1 MKTINTVTG
10 TCMPQE
16 LGTTL
21 VHEHI
26 LIAWA
31 GWEADSIQVKGFK
44 RDETLKFSI
53 DRLQELKGHGVD
65 TFIDPC
71 PSDLGRDVEFM
82 AEASSKSGLRVVC
95 ATGLYKED
103 LGGAYFKFYRSLGTF
118 DENQLADI
126 YTQEITDGI
135 GDTGVKA
142 GIIKCATGV
151 LKNEL
156 GRPHIT
162 PYEEMC
168 LRAAARAHKATGVPI
183 TTHTDEAMLGLEQLA
198 IFESEGVD
206 PKRVI
211 IGHSG
216 DTANLQ
222 YHVSIMDKG
231 AYIGCDRFG
240 LDFILPEKLR
250 LASVIGLC
258 GIGYANQIVLSH
270 DSAMCFK
277 GRALT
282 LPPGQE
288 HLIANWQPTHLF
300 KNLLPKMREAGVSE
314 EKIKTMLVDNPQR
327 WFAGH

>member
-1 MKTINTVTG
+1 MRIHTVTG
-10 TCMPQE
+10 TCTPEE

-21 VHEHI
+21 VHEHL
-26 LIAWA
+26 LIAWS
-31 GWEADSIQVKGFK
+31 GWEADSIVVKGFK
-44 RDETLKFSI
+44 RNEALTFCV
-53 DRLQELKGHGVD
+53 DRLQELKAHGVQ

-82 AEASSKSGLRVVC
+82 AEAAVKSGMRVIC

-103 LGGAYFKFYRSLGTF
+103 LGGAYFKFYMHMGTGV
-118 DENQLADI
+118 N
-126 YTQEITDGI
+126 EIAELYEKELTEGI
-135 GDTGVKA
+135 GDTGIKA
-142 GIIKCATGV
+142 GFIKCATGV
-151 LKNEL
+151 LKNEA

-168 LRAAARAHKATGVPI
+168 LRAAARAHKATGAPI
-183 TTHTDEAMLGLEQLA
+183 TTHTDEAKLGLEQLE
-198 IFESEGVD
+198 IFISEGVD
-206 PKRVI
+206 PRRVI

-222 YHVSIMDKG
+222 YHVSIMDQG

-250 LASVIGLC
+250 LATVIGLC
-258 GIGYANQIVLSH
+258 GIGYEKQIVLSH
-270 DSAMCFK
+270 DSVGCFK

-282 LPPGQE
+282 LPPGQQ

-300 KNLLPKMREAGVSE
+300 KNLIPKMRAAGVSE
-314 EKIKTMLVDNPQR
+314 DKIRTMLIDNPRR
-327 WFAGH
+327 WFAGA